1 MSKYLIKYTE
11 ITKVLPYFNT
21 LVVNM
26 IAIQYHVVQYIHN
39 KTIKKKIKK
48 FKSVHQSRS
57 KSPFWVPLYISWPSL
72 FYR

>member
-11 ITKVLPYFNT
+11 ITKTLPYFNT

-39 KTIKKKIKK
+39 KKIKK
-48 FKSVHQSRS
+48 R
-57 KSPFWVPLYISWPSL
+57 L
-72 FYR
+72 FD